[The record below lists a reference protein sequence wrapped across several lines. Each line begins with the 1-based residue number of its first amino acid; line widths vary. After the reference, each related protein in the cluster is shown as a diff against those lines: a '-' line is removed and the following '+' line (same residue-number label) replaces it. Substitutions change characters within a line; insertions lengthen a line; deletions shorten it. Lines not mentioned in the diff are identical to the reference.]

1 MKNFLI
7 IYNVVFLLAG
17 NVLLA
22 TNHYFQYQKCAS
34 GRVHQPNLLC
44 TVEEF
49 LNLKQIEEDSERDR
63 YFSAKDAK
71 DYGLVD
77 EVLNQDEK
85 K

>member
-1 MKNFLI
+1 MI
-7 IYNVVFLLAG
+7 
-17 NVLLA
+17 
-22 TNHYFQYQKCAS
+22 
-34 GRVHQPNLLC
+34 HQPYGGV
-44 TVEEF
+44 TGQASDVQIQAEEILKNKKQ
-49 LNLKQIEEDSERDR
+49 LNEILARHTDRDLKQIEEDSERDR